1 MSRNLALDAASLA
14 TGENATVAAGLRAK
28 GGPARPREQDID
40 RHLGARVRER
50 RIELGLTQQ
59 QATELVGIAAH
70 HSQWN
75 RYEDGLTGSWRHGCS
90 TSPVCLGW
98 R

>member
-28 GGPARPREQDID
+28 GGPARPREQYID
-40 RHLGARVRER
+40 RHLGARMRER

-59 QATELVGIAAH
+59 ATELVGTAAH

-75 RYEDGLTGSWRHGCS
+75 RYENGLTGSRRHGCS